1 MKERNVSGE
10 RSFLLRMLPEYAPN
24 SALID
29 VTAIGTV
36 GSDEVY
42 DAELSQ
48 VLGQF
53 KFSVIL

>member
-1 MKERNVSGE
+1 MSGE